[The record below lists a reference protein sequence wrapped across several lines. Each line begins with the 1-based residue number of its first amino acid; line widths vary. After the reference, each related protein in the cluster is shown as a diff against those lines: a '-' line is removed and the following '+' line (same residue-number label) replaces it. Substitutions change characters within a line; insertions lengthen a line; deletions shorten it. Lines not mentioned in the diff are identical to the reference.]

1 MSDLGI
7 GRVNGTRLFA
17 FLLSI
22 GLFAQPPRP
31 AVSIQRIHGRC
42 VGCQRYQLGHLQL
55 LGPNEGWASANVVS
69 SFEGHVS
76 QNSIALRTSDGGK
89 TWKKVRGVEI
99 YGVGG
104 APAFWF
110 INARQGWL
118 AWYEVW
124 KPEDHLRRTTDGGR
138 RWTELPATDSGDW
151 VQLRFFD
158 AMVGYA
164 VQRTSG
170 GSRFGT
176 TTDGGNHWRFSDET
190 LEPGGP
196 GALFFLN
203 QRVGWLGGGREDAPR
218 LLRTIDG
225 GATWQQAVLPANI
238 RGTPIDLYFLDADHG
253 WTILWDGFTP
263 ASPLLRTD
271 DGGRTWSEDTS
282 WTSQAHGQLLHQAR
296 YVSNSIG
303 VLTFVT
309 LEADDA
315 SLRSRPAESPL
326 LLTFDGGRTWQRPEL
341 SGTIGGCQVVV
352 DDVWCTSGM
361 DVLKIRVQP

>member
-1 MSDLGI
+1 M
-7 GRVNGTRLFA
+7 NGTRLLA

-22 GLFAQPPRP
+22 GLFAQSPTPV
-31 AVSIQRIHGRC
+31 VSIQRVHGRC
-42 VGCQRYQLGHLQL
+42 VGCQRPYELGHLQFAS
-55 LGPNEGWASANVVS
+55 PNDGWASAAVVS
-69 SFEGHVS
+69 VDGPHVTQYS
-76 QNSIALRTSDGGK
+76 TALHTSDGGK
-89 TWKKVRGVEI
+89 TWRPVRGVEI
-99 YGVGG
+99 YGVGE

-124 KPEDHLRRTTDGGR
+124 KPEDHLRRSTDGGR
-138 RWTELPATDSGDW
+138 RWTELPATNLGSW
-151 VQLRFFD
+151 AHLRFFD

-164 VQRTSG
+164 VQQTSG

-176 TTDGGNHWRFSDET
+176 TTDGGSHWRFSDET

-196 GALFFLN
+196 DALFFLN
-203 QRVGWLGGGREDAPR
+203 QRVGWLGGGRGGREDAPR

-225 GATWQQAVLPANI
+225 GATWQQALLPANV
-238 RGTPIDLYFLDADHG
+238 RGTPIDLFFLDADHG

-282 WTSQAHGQLLHQAR
+282 WISLVHGQLLHQVR

-303 VLTFVT
+303 VLTLVT

-315 SLRSRPAESPL
+315 SARSRPGESPL
-326 LLTFDGGRTWQRPEL
+326 LVTLDSGRTWQRPEL
-341 SGTIGGCQVVV
+341 SGTIGGCQVVAG
-352 DDVWCTSGM
+352 DVWCTSGM